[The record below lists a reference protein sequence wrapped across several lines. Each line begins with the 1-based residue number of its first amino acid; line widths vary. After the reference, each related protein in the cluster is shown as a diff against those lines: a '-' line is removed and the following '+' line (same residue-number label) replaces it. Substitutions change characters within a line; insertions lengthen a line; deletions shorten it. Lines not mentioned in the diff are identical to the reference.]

1 MQEQQAKINELA
13 RKLGSLL
20 LDRGIRFLQL
30 SFQNLKITEFSFGQ
44 VKDFVTQ
51 AGLNIPLNQ
60 FDLKYYT
67 TNWENWQLLI
77 DTVIL
82 DKALYIAEKRDC
94 DNFAFLMTSLSS
106 FIMGLNTC
114 GAAYGVVY
122 NKDTG
127 AMVAAHYFNT
137 ILTADGS
144 LYLIDTLNSYPDFVK
159 IEKGKP
165 IILGPWRYEIRGI
178 TFF

>member
-1 MQEQQAKINELA
+1 MEQQAKTNEFT
-13 RKLGSLL
+13 RKLGFLL
-20 LDRGIRFLQL
+20 LNSGLYFLRA
-30 SFQNLKITEFSFGQ
+30 SFQGLPVVIFSYGDVKNLTLK
-44 VKDFVTQ
+44 
-51 AGLNIPLNQ
+51 AGLNVPVNQ
-60 FDLKYYT
+60 FDYKYYT

-77 DTVIL
+77 DSVIL

-106 FIMGLNTC
+106 FIIELNTC

-127 AMVAAHYFNT
+127 ATIGGHYFNT

-159 IEKGKP
+159 IENGKP

>member
-1 MQEQQAKINELA
+1 MEQQAKINEFA

-20 LDRGIRFLQL
+20 LDRGLNILRMA
-30 SFQNLKITEFSFGQ
+30 FQGLPVVVFSAGD
-44 VKDFVTQ
+44 VKDFTLK

-60 FDLKYYT
+60 FDWRYYT

-77 DTVIL
+77 DSVIL

-94 DNFAFLMTSLSS
+94 DNFAFLFTSLAS
-106 FIMGLNTC
+106 FLTGLNTC
-114 GAAYGVVY
+114 GAAFGTVY

-127 AMVAAHYFNT
+127 ATIANHYFNVIVT
-137 ILTADGS
+137 SDGS
-144 LYLIDTLNSYPDFVK
+144 LFCFDTLNFGFCQIK
-159 IEKGKP
+159 KGQP
-165 IILGPWRYEIRGI
+165 VIIGPWRYEIRNI

>member
-30 SFQNLKITEFSFGQ
+30 SFRNLQVTEFTAVQ

-51 AGLNIPLNQ
+51 AGLNIPVNQ
-60 FDLKYYT
+60 FDWKYYT
-67 TNWENWQLLI
+67 TSFENWQLLI
-77 DTVIL
+77 DSVIL
-82 DKALYIAEKRDC
+82 DKALYIANIRDC
-94 DNFAFLMTSLSS
+94 DNYAYLMTSFAS
-106 FIMGLNTC
+106 FIISLNTC

-122 NKDTG
+122 NAQTG
-127 AMVAAHYFNT
+127 ATIAAHYFNT
-137 ILTADGS
+137 ILASDGN
-144 LYLIDTLNSYPDFVK
+144 LYLIDTLNSYPEFTK